1 MTARSFWPLSLVVVM
16 SFHSITVE
24 SGPVPADGMD
34 TEDPYF
40 ESISREPS
48 ELFSLGMR
56 CGVFDVSDCLAST
69 REYFDEEPIWVSA
82 QPINRWFGY
91 STVLS
96 SSILNP
102 RYEIVWYG
110 YDDYLAESLP
120 RWQDIFDSQLRY
132 RTDTVMRILKD
143 PDCRSLASSEAV
155 GIASEL
161 SDYCESAELFKY
173 AALLD
178 ACLTSKARLR
188 EIIDSKLLPRT
199 SNVYPRNKVEKLL
212 RNTYLRENWIQQRC
226 LESSIELVTGTTSLP
241 LSLDQPID
249 DLVEVTQDIHDLVL
263 EIAARSGNSW
273 AIVSYLPDGG
283 DVVYLE
289 DLYSVNPL
297 LTHRFLAAQRSTLSL
312 EERSKHA
319 LEGYTLLDNPAVEL
333 QWYLMHLNGLMNY
346 VAWDTTMITSGVDIP
361 LTLLWQKP
369 NEAAT
374 NR

>member
-1 MTARSFWPLSLVVVM
+1 MTAKSFWLLSLTCVM
-16 SFHSITVE
+16 SFQSITVE
-24 SGPVPADGMD
+24 SHPVPADGMD
-34 TEDPYF
+34 TKDPYF
-40 ESISREPS
+40 ELISREPT

-82 QPINRWFGY
+82 QPINRRFGRW
-91 STVLS
+91 TILP

-120 RWQDIFDSQLRY
+120 RWQDIFDSKIRY

-143 PDCRSLASSEAV
+143 PECRSLASSEAV

-161 SDYCESAELFKY
+161 SEYCESAELFKY

-188 EIIDSKLLPRT
+188 EIIDSRLLPST
-199 SNVYPRNKVEKLL
+199 LNAYPRKKVEKLL
-212 RNTYLRENWIQQRC
+212 RNSYIRENWIQQRC
-226 LESSIELVTGTTSLP
+226 IESSIELVNGTTSLP

-249 DLVEVTQDIHDLVL
+249 DLVEVTRNIHDLVL
-263 EIAARSGNSW
+263 EIAARSGNLW
-273 AIVSYLPDGG
+273 AMVSYLPDGG
-283 DVVYLE
+283 DVAYLE

-297 LTHRFLAAQRSTLSL
+297 LTHRFLAAQRSTLTV

-333 QWYLMHLNGLMNY
+333 QWYLMHLEGLMKY
-346 VAWDTTMITSGVDIP
+346 VAWDTTIFTSDVDVP
-361 LTLLWQKP
+361 LTLPWQKP